1 MERSASMDV
10 ALAADDPEAAATA
23 AGLVYV
29 TDAEAGY
36 RRLRRQGRFVYV
48 DKRGRT
54 VKDSAELQRI
64 ARLAVPPAYE
74 DVWICANPRGH
85 LQATGRDAR
94 GRKQYRYHPRWR
106 SARDDTKFERM
117 QAFGSALPRLRR
129 KVARDLALPGL
140 PRDKVIALIV
150 SLLDRTRLRV
160 GNAVYAQQNNSFGL
174 TTLRSRHVRFAGPT
188 RALLRFRGKG
198 GVDHEVSLDD
208 ARVVRIMR
216 GCHQLPGQQ
225 LFQYVDSAGERHA
238 VGSEQVNAYL
248 QEAMGETFTA
258 KDFRTWGATLRAI
271 ELLSGIDLPDTG
283 GERAVVGCIND
294 VVRQV
299 AGELRNTPAVC
310 RKAYINP
317 QVFHAWRQGLLG
329 PKVRKGRRMNAER
342 LALAFLRG
350 ADKALSLESALR
362 RSHARLSGRA
372 RRPGHPK
379 SGPDARAAA

>member
-1 MERSASMDV
+1 MERSANFDV
-10 ALAADDPEAAATA
+10 VNAADDPQAAASA

-29 TDAEAGY
+29 TDTDPGY

-48 DKRGRT
+48 DKRGRM
-54 VKDSAELQRI
+54 VKDPAELQRI

-129 KVARDLALPGL
+129 RVARDLALPGL

-174 TTLRSRHVRFAGPT
+174 TTLRSRHVRFSGP

-198 GVDHEVSLDD
+198 GVEHEVSLDD
-208 ARVVRIMR
+208 ARVVKIMR

-225 LFQYVDSAGERHA
+225 LFQYVDPAGERHA

-248 QEAMGETFTA
+248 HEAMGEAFTA

-271 ELLSGIDLPDTG
+271 ELLSGVDLPDKG
-283 GERAVVGCIND
+283 GERAVVGCINE

-329 PKVRKGRRMNAER
+329 PKMSKGRRLNAER
-342 LALAFLRG
+342 AALAFLRG
-350 ADKALSLESALR
+350 AEKTLSVESALR
-362 RSHARLSGRA
+362 RSHARLGVRP
-372 RRPGHPK
+372 RRL
-379 SGPDARAAA
+379 SRPDKRFPDK

>member
-1 MERSASMDV
+1 MERSASMDI

-29 TDAEAGY
+29 TDTDPGY
-36 RRLRRQGRFVYV
+36 KRLRREGRFVYV

-54 VKDSAELQRI
+54 VKEPAELQRI
-64 ARLAVPPAYE
+64 ARLAVLPAYE
-74 DVWICANPRGH
+74 DVWVCANPRGH

-106 SARDDTKFERM
+106 AVRDDTKFERM
-117 QAFGSALPRLRR
+117 QAFGLALPRLRR
-129 KVARDLALPGL
+129 RVARDLALPGL

-160 GNAVYAQQNNSFGL
+160 GNTVYAQQNNSFGL
-174 TTLRSRHVRFAGPT
+174 TTLRSRHVRFSGS

-198 GVDHEVSLDD
+198 GVEHEVSLDD

-248 QEAMGETFTA
+248 HEAMGEAFTA

-271 ELLSGIDLPDTG
+271 ELMSAVCLPESG
-283 GERAVVGCIND
+283 GEKAVAGCINE

-299 AGELRNTPAVC
+299 AAELRNTPAVC

-317 QVFHAWRQGLLG
+317 AVFQAWRQGLLT
-329 PKVRKGRRMNAER
+329 PKSKTGAKGHRQDTERM
-342 LALAFLRG
+342 ALAFLRRSE
-350 ADKALSLESALR
+350 KALSLESALR
-362 RSHARLSGRA
+362 RSHARLNKRPKGPPA
-372 RRPGHPK
+372 RTEA
-379 SGPDARAAA
+379 STAA